1 MKRYP
6 YVIVGASIAGLSAT
20 GAIRSR
26 DSAGPI
32 LLIHG
37 ENRLPYK
44 RTQLS
49 KRLARG
55 FSGDELALYP
65 QEWYPAR
72 KVELLQG
79 IRGVFVEP
87 CSRELSLSTGE
98 VIGYESLLVATGAA
112 PTIVNIPGSQYLSF
126 LRWIEQAEAMAHRL
140 GEMGTAVSIGFGVQG
155 IEMADQFKS
164 AGIETTLIGSQGML
178 MAGHL
183 DLEASQR
190 LENRIRAAGI
200 RVQRWGKILEVQR
213 RTRGYRV
220 IAEEGEIDT
229 EMVSASVGAT
239 AMTDLA
245 ASAKIPLQDDKPHGM
260 KVGPDMRT
268 GVEGIYAAGD
278 CAAPLPGASWG
289 LWHSAEDAGMTAGIN
304 MAGGDSRP
312 APKPRRLKCEAFG
325 GYLFSLNYRSVSSDE
340 RAEPRV
346 LRNTPTLYLR
356 VWVHEGRSV
365 GAVLDVY
372 PNPGQLLVKSLGKH
386 LERLILEG
394 ARAEDIPEAL
404 GI

>member
-87 CSRELSLSTGE
+87 SSRELSLSTGE

-126 LRWIEQAEAMAHRL
+126 LRWIEQAEAMAHRAR
-140 GEMGTAVSIGFGVQG
+140 GDGNGCFHRVWSPGHRNGRSIQVRGNRNDAYWISGHAHG
-155 IEMADQFKS
+155 
-164 AGIETTLIGSQGML
+164 GS
-178 MAGHL
+178 
-183 DLEASQR
+183 
-190 LENRIRAAGI
+190 
-200 RVQRWGKILEVQR
+200 
-213 RTRGYRV
+213 
-220 IAEEGEIDT
+220 
-229 EMVSASVGAT
+229 
-239 AMTDLA
+239 
-245 ASAKIPLQDDKPHGM
+245 
-260 KVGPDMRT
+260 
-268 GVEGIYAAGD
+268 
-278 CAAPLPGASWG
+278 
-289 LWHSAEDAGMTAGIN
+289 
-304 MAGGDSRP
+304 SRP
-312 APKPRRLKCEAFG
+312 
-325 GYLFSLNYRSVSSDE
+325 
-340 RAEPRV
+340 
-346 LRNTPTLYLR
+346 
-356 VWVHEGRSV
+356 
-365 GAVLDVY
+365 
-372 PNPGQLLVKSLGKH
+372 
-386 LERLILEG
+386 
-394 ARAEDIPEAL
+394 
-404 GI
+404 